1 MAPKR
6 GVGNPKK
13 ATVGANRDNEW
24 VPSLMGEAEINR
36 MVEEGVL
43 PDRVTTG
50 WRPANGEPYPM
61 PHTDEAIVFEDYFW
75 RGLGFHV
82 HPFLWDLLE
91 F

>member
-13 ATVGANRDNEW
+13 AIAGSSHDNEW

-36 MVEEGVL
+36 MVEVGIL
-43 PDRVTTG
+43 PDCVIDG
-50 WRPANGEPYPM
+50 WWPAHGEPYPM
-61 PHTDEAIVFEDYFW
+61 PHTNEAVVFEDYFW
-75 RGLGFHV
+75 RGLGFPI
-82 HPFLWDLLE
+82 HPFLRDLLE